1 MPELPQSIQAANV
14 FHVRAP
20 AVDSGSFQDQPL
32 SKNNSFQC
40 QSSPNRSRQLQRS
53 NPYLKITVFNAR
65 AHPVDPGSFQDQILP
80 KRVERALTFHPKCHP
95 RTAPR
100 LLYRRLEDTSLQR
113 PRDIISERPR
123 GTKIAQKTTRNDIQ
137 WHSERVLLPFRVIRA
152 LLGPFGVVLVA
163 S

>member
-1 MPELPQSIQAANV
+1 MPELTQSIKAA
-14 FHVRAP
+14 
-20 AVDSGSFQDQPL
+20 
-32 SKNNSFQC
+32 SKIKSLFENSPFQC
-40 QSSPNRSRQLQRS
+40 QSP
-53 NPYLKITVFNAR
+53 
-65 AHPVDPGSFQDQILP
+65 PVDPGSFQDQILP

-123 GTKIAQKTTRNDIQ
+123 GTKIAPKTTRNDIQ
-137 WHSERVLLPFRVIRA
+137 WHSEGVLLPSRVIRA
-152 LLGPFGVVLVA
+152 LLGPLGAVLGA

>member
-1 MPELPQSIQAANV
+1 MPELTQSIKAA
-14 FHVRAP
+14 
-20 AVDSGSFQDQPL
+20 
-32 SKNNSFQC
+32 SKIKSLFENSPFQC
-40 QSSPNRSRQLQRS
+40 QSP
-53 NPYLKITVFNAR
+53 
-65 AHPVDPGSFQDQILP
+65 PVDPGSFQDQILP

-123 GTKIAQKTTRNDIQ
+123 GTKIAQKTTCNDIQ
-137 WHSERVLLPFRVIRA
+137 WHSEGVLLPFRVIRA
-152 LLGPFGVVLVA
+152 LLGPFGAVLVA